1 MSWTAYLGS
10 AILGALDSGREAME
24 VLGVAAAGTAV
35 FFGRSLRSGTSLHGA
50 LLGASLF
57 TLVILGITWGRPSRM
72 FDLRPPHPDELPM
85 TAEAERSR
93 RRQNRRVRLHQAAF
107 LAFVLCFFTLYG
119 LSGATFLN

>member
-10 AILGALDSGREAME
+10 AILSARNSDREAIE
-24 VLGVAAAGTAV
+24 VLGVAAAGTAL

-57 TLVILGITWGRPSRM
+57 SLVILSITRGRPSRM
-72 FDLRPPHPDELPM
+72 FDLKPPHPDEPPM

-93 RRQNRRVRLHQAAF
+93 RRQKRRVRLHQAAF
-107 LAFVLCFFTLYG
+107 LAFVLCFFALYG
-119 LSGATFLN
+119 MSGAAFLD